1 MLHQQR
7 GGSLLPHADNFR
19 PRKAEQGFVMPLC
32 LVVIALLALSAATLS
47 TSLQTATAR
56 AQLQQD
62 TLNFEWSM
70 HNLEQQVIWRS
81 LLERAAINSQF
92 QGQQVLAQVERELD
106 QAGPW
111 DTRSNPIEW
120 RGLYDTEEFEAGR
133 YKVIIQDARGL
144 FDINYPS
151 ETYLS
156 YALRT
161 MNVPPSQRRKALED
175 IRTRVAEFAAL
186 RIVGDEE
193 YRTTTVSGLSGMS
206 DLCGLEA
213 WSSIE
218 LCDSPTALAKYV
230 TFGSGSL
237 PNIKLTPDY
246 LRDEMGV
253 RSVGA
258 GDAGLISD
266 WERIQQREGFFDPLL
281 ASGAGGRKFHIWLHD
296 QRAGLQRYFELDHSL
311 DPALRPF
318 RVSQRN
324 EGAAPDEP

>member
-1 MLHQQR
+1 
-7 GGSLLPHADNFR
+7 
-19 PRKAEQGFVMPLC
+19 MPLC

-81 LLERAAINSQF
+81 LLERAAVNSQF
-92 QGQQVLAQVERELD
+92 QGQEVSARVERGLA

-120 RGLYDTEEFEAGR
+120 RGLYGTEEFEATR
-133 YKVIIQDARGL
+133 YQVIIQDARGL

-151 ETYLS
+151 ENYLG

-175 IRTRVAEFAAL
+175 VRTRVAEFAAI
-186 RIVGDEE
+186 RIVGDEG
-193 YRTTTVSGLSGMS
+193 YRTTTVTGLNSMS

-218 LCDSPTALAKYV
+218 LCNSPTTLAKYV

-237 PNIKLTPDY
+237 PNIKLSPDY

-253 RSVGA
+253 RAFGT
-258 GDAGLISD
+258 GEAGLISD
-266 WERIQQREGFFDPLL
+266 WERIQQREGFYDPLL
-281 ASGAGGRKFHIWLHD
+281 ASGTGGRKFHIWLHD
-296 QRAGLQRYFELDHSL
+296 QRAGLQRYFELDHSI

-318 RVSQRN
+318 RVSQRH
-324 EGAAPDEP
+324 EGAVSDDP